1 MVNLIQS
8 HDPRRPMFSAA
19 EVLHNRSILMLF
31 PNPPWSGSPATAI
44 RIKDLNVNKKFL
56 DLNSEHEEDTEE
68 VRRKVEVL
76 EWLKGVT
83 KRLLS
88 NEVDGEAARSTSGIA
103 APFSLSSAIAI
114 ASSLSP

>member
-1 MVNLIQS
+1 MERKPSYRHQNQ
-8 HDPRRPMFSAA
+8 
-19 EVLHNRSILMLF
+19 RSECESKI
-31 PNPPWSGSPATAI
+31 SGSD
-44 RIKDLNVNKKFL
+44 KLSDLL
-56 DLNSEHEEDTEE
+56 RLSENSEHEEDTEE